1 MKFTLTI
8 TLGRV
13 QATTL
18 LCNAVSRDSDAYLTG
33 VAAEH
38 IAVPRDAPANS
49 FVLHA
54 PLELLARTALLPY
67 VDATSREQAR
77 ERITEVVRT
86 FMSFEPAEFPSRRR
100 TFDRVDEA
108 VGHLSDAMDVNDLD
122 AADEAADWLGT
133 HLTPFELQNALAD
146 SIIGS
151 LAAAAHAPIFL
162 WLAPRVSPRG
172 NLTGRLLRPLVRE
185 LTRHSSM
192 RLRWIDER
200 LTMPARADREA
211 TGADM
216 TAALAS
222 TPKLGEGPNN
232 FIFPTMSRVDTAAL
246 APTILGPVCGPG
258 EITGRGRAV
267 MRVAAWSMLSEPTT
281 HAPYGWSHA
290 LTMSQAAIG
299 IAGSCADPT
308 RALATAA
315 TYVFG
320 LRASLAVQP
329 LVEVFERERF
339 DGSLSEAFT
348 AGSETAAAAA
358 WHIPDERRAEL
369 VTHLA
374 NRAAAHPDAHQAKYT
389 LACLDAMGDDPQAAR
404 LYLAAAARLVG
415 YWASVPVPAEH

>member
-1 MKFTLTI
+1 MQPTSH
-8 TLGRV
+8 LGNV
-13 QATTL
+13 A
-18 LCNAVSRDSDAYLTG
+18 SHDSDAYLTG
-33 VAAEH
+33 IAAEQ

-67 VDATSREQAR
+67 VDATFREQAR

-86 FMSFEPAEFPSRRR
+86 FTSFEPAAYPARRR

-108 VGHLSDAMDVNDLD
+108 VGHLSDAMDANDLD

-133 HLTPFELQNALAD
+133 HLTPVELSTALAD
-146 SIIGS
+146 LIIGS

-162 WLAPRVSPRG
+162 WLAPRVSPRW

-185 LTRHSSM
+185 LTRNSSM
-192 RLRWIDER
+192 KLHWVDQRH
-200 LTMPARADREA
+200 TTPAAAREA

-246 APTILGPVCGPG
+246 APALLGPVCGPG
-258 EITGRGRAV
+258 EITARGRAV
-267 MRVAAWSMLSEPTT
+267 MRAAAWSMLSEPTT

-299 IAGSCADPT
+299 IGGSCVDPT

-320 LRASLAVQP
+320 FRASLATEP
-329 LVEVFERERF
+329 LVEGFEPHRF
-339 DGSLSEAFT
+339 DGSLSEAFA
-348 AGSETAAAAA
+348 AGSDAAAAAA
-358 WHIPDERRAEL
+358 WHFPGERRAEL
-369 VTHLA
+369 VTYLA
-374 NRAAAHPDAHQAKYT
+374 NRAAIHPDAHQVKYT
-389 LACLDAMGDDPQAAR
+389 LACLDAMGDDPHAAR
-404 LYLAAAARLVG
+404 LYVAAAARLVG
-415 YWASVPVPAEH
+415 YWASFPVPDEH

>member
-1 MKFTLTI
+1 M
-8 TLGRV
+8 
-13 QATTL
+13 QATTHFG
-18 LCNAVSRDSDAYLTG
+18 NAVGHNSDAYLTG
-33 VAAEH
+33 LAAEH

-67 VDATSREQAR
+67 VDEVVREQAR
-77 ERITEVVRT
+77 ERITAVVRT
-86 FMSFEPAEFPSRRR
+86 FTSFEPAEFPPRRR

-108 VGHLSDAMDVNDLD
+108 VGHLSDAMDANDLD

-133 HLTPFELQNALAD
+133 HLTPFELSNALAD

-162 WLAPRVSPRG
+162 WLAPRVSPRW
-172 NLTGRLLRPLVRE
+172 NLTGCLLRPLVRQ

-192 RLRWIDER
+192 KLHWIDER
-200 LTMPARADREA
+200 PTLPSQAASAA
-211 TGADM
+211 TGADVV
-216 TAALAS
+216 ASLAS
-222 TPKLGEGPNN
+222 APKLGEGPTN

-246 APTILGPVCGPG
+246 APSFLGPVCGPG

-267 MRVAAWSMLSEPTT
+267 MRAAAWSMLNEPTT

-320 LRASLAVQP
+320 FRASLAVQP
-329 LVEVFERERF
+329 LVEVFEPHKF
-339 DGSLSEAFT
+339 DGSLSEAFA
-348 AGSETAAAAA
+348 AGSDTAAAAA
-358 WHIPDERRAEL
+358 WHFPSERRFEL
-369 VTHLA
+369 VTQLA

-389 LACLDAMGDDPQAAR
+389 LACLDAMGDDPHAAR
-404 LYLAAAARLVG
+404 LYLTAAARLVG
-415 YWASVPVPAEH
+415 YWASVPVPDEH